1 MKLWRSVSVVVLASV
16 ILAGFEVKKR
26 AVDDGPLSDAVVVN
40 IAKGASVQQSAEI
53 LHEQGVIDSPL
64 LLRLVLK
71 YQGNEG
77 KLKAGE
83 YLFEPHISMMN
94 VIAKLVRG
102 DVVYH
107 KITIPEGYTVGQVL
121 YLLNNDEAL
130 SGEFEV
136 IPEEGAFLPETYI
149 FQRNESRD
157 VIVQKA
163 AASMQKKLQEV
174 WDNRAENLPYK
185 DMGELLVMASIIEKE
200 TGVDEE
206 RAKVSSVFVNRLR
219 QGMRLQT
226 DPTVIYALTEGKSE
240 LGRAL
245 TRKDL
250 EIDSPY
256 NTYKY
261 AGLPPTPICNPGAAS
276 LYAAAHP
283 DSTDYLYFVASGNGG
298 HNFAKSLKEHNQN
311 VTNWKNNRQ
320 KALDEK

>member
-26 AVDDGPLSDAVVVN
+26 AVDDGPLSDSVVVN

>member
-1 MKLWRSVSVVVLASV
+1 MKFWRSVSVVILAIV

-26 AVDDGPLSDAVVVN
+26 AVDDGPLSDSVVVN

-94 VIAKLVRG
+94 VIDKLVRG

-130 SGEFEV
+130 SGEFDV

-320 KALDEK
+320 KVLDEK

>member
-1 MKLWRSVSVVVLASV
+1 MKLWRSVSVVILASV

-26 AVDDGPLSDAVVVN
+26 AVENGPLSDSVVVN

-77 KLKAGE
+77 KIKAGE

-94 VIAKLVRG
+94 VIDKLISG

-107 KITIPEGYTVGQVL
+107 KITIPEGYTVGQAM
-121 YLLNNDEAL
+121 YLLSNDEAL
-130 SGEFEV
+130 AGEFDV
-136 IPEEGAFLPETYI
+136 IPEEGTFLPETYI

-174 WDNRAENLPYK
+174 WEGRAEDLPYK
-185 DMGELLVMASIIEKE
+185 DARELLIMASIIEKE
-200 TGVDEE
+200 TGVDDE
-206 RAKVSSVFVNRLR
+206 RAKVASVFVNRLR

-250 EIDSPY
+250 EVDSPY

-320 KALDEK
+320 KSLDEK

>member
-1 MKLWRSVSVVVLASV
+1 MKLWRSVSVVILASV

-26 AVDDGPLSDAVVVN
+26 AVDDGPLSDSVVVN

>member
-1 MKLWRSVSVVVLASV
+1 MKLWRSVSVVILASV

-26 AVDDGPLSDAVVVN
+26 AVDDGPLSDSVVVN

-261 AGLPPTPICNPGAAS
+261 AGLPPTPICNPGVAS

>member
-1 MKLWRSVSVVVLASV
+1 MKLWRSVSVVILASV

-26 AVDDGPLSDAVVVN
+26 AVDDGPLSDSVVVN

-261 AGLPPTPICNPGAAS
+261 AGLPPTPICNPGVAS

-320 KALDEK
+320 KTIDEK

>member
-1 MKLWRSVSVVVLASV
+1 
-16 ILAGFEVKKR
+16 
-26 AVDDGPLSDAVVVN
+26 
-40 IAKGASVQQSAEI
+40 
-53 LHEQGVIDSPL
+53 
-64 LLRLVLK
+64 
-71 YQGNEG
+71 
-77 KLKAGE
+77 
-83 YLFEPHISMMN
+83 
-94 VIAKLVRG
+94 
-102 DVVYH
+102 
-107 KITIPEGYTVGQVL
+107 
-121 YLLNNDEAL
+121 
-130 SGEFEV
+130 
-136 IPEEGAFLPETYI
+136 
-149 FQRNESRD
+149 
-157 VIVQKA
+157 
-163 AASMQKKLQEV
+163 MQKKLQEI

-320 KALDEK
+320 KVLDEK

>member
-1 MKLWRSVSVVVLASV
+1 MKFWRSVSVVILASV

-26 AVDDGPLSDAVVVN
+26 AVDDGPLSDSVVVN

-94 VIAKLVRG
+94 VIDKLVRG

-130 SGEFEV
+130 SGEFDV

-320 KALDEK
+320 KVLDEK

>member
-1 MKLWRSVSVVVLASV
+1 MKLWRSVSVVILASV

-26 AVDDGPLSDAVVVN
+26 AVENGPLSDSVVVN

-77 KLKAGE
+77 KIKAGE

-94 VIAKLVRG
+94 VIDKLISG

-107 KITIPEGYTVGQVL
+107 KITIPEGYTVGQAM

>member
-1 MKLWRSVSVVVLASV
+1 
-16 ILAGFEVKKR
+16 
-26 AVDDGPLSDAVVVN
+26 
-40 IAKGASVQQSAEI
+40 
-53 LHEQGVIDSPL
+53 
-64 LLRLVLK
+64 
-71 YQGNEG
+71 
-77 KLKAGE
+77 
-83 YLFEPHISMMN
+83 MMN
-94 VIAKLVRG
+94 VIDKLVRG

-130 SGEFEV
+130 SGEFDV

-320 KALDEK
+320 KVLDEK

>member
-1 MKLWRSVSVVVLASV
+1 MKLWRSVSVVILASV

-26 AVDDGPLSDAVVVN
+26 AVDDGPLSDSVVVN

-102 DVVYH
+102 DVIYH

-311 VTNWKNNRQ
+311 VTNWKNNR
-320 KALDEK
+320 

>member
-1 MKLWRSVSVVVLASV
+1 MKLWRSVSVVILASV

-26 AVDDGPLSDAVVVN
+26 AVDDGPLSDSVVVN

-53 LHEQGVIDSPL
+53 LHELGVIDSPL

>member
-1 MKLWRSVSVVVLASV
+1 MKFWRSVSVVILASV

-26 AVDDGPLSDAVVVN
+26 AVDDGPLSDSVVVN

-102 DVVYH
+102 DVIYH

-311 VTNWKNNRQ
+311 VINWKNNRQ
-320 KALDEK
+320 KNLDEK

>member
-1 MKLWRSVSVVVLASV
+1 MKLWRSVSVVILASV

-26 AVDDGPLSDAVVVN
+26 AVDDGPLSDSVVVN

-102 DVVYH
+102 DVIYH

-320 KALDEK
+320 KTLD

>member
-1 MKLWRSVSVVVLASV
+1 MKLWRSVSVVILASV

-26 AVDDGPLSDAVVVN
+26 AVDDGPLSDSVVVN

-261 AGLPPTPICNPGAAS
+261 AGLPPTPICNPGVAS

-283 DSTDYLYFVASGNGG
+283 DRTDYLYFVASGNGG

>member
-1 MKLWRSVSVVVLASV
+1 MKFWRSVSVVILASV

-26 AVDDGPLSDAVVVN
+26 AVDDGPLSDSVVVN

-94 VIAKLVRG
+94 VIDKLVRG

-130 SGEFEV
+130 SGEFDV

-320 KALDEK
+320 KNLDEK

>member
-1 MKLWRSVSVVVLASV
+1 MKLWRSVSVVILASV

-26 AVDDGPLSDAVVVN
+26 AVDDGPLSDSVVVN

-102 DVVYH
+102 DVIYH

-311 VTNWKNNRQ
+311 VINWKNNRQ
-320 KALDEK
+320 KNLDEK

>member
-1 MKLWRSVSVVVLASV
+1 MKLWRSVSVVVLAIV

-26 AVDDGPLSDAVVVN
+26 AVDDGPLSDSVVVN

-94 VIAKLVRG
+94 VIDKLVRG

-163 AASMQKKLQEV
+163 AASMQKKLQEI

-261 AGLPPTPICNPGAAS
+261 AGLPPTPICNPGVAS

-320 KALDEK
+320 KVLDEK

>member
-1 MKLWRSVSVVVLASV
+1 MKLWRSVSVVILASV

-26 AVDDGPLSDAVVVN
+26 AVDDGPLSDSVVVN

-102 DVVYH
+102 DVIYH

-320 KALDEK
+320 KTLDEK